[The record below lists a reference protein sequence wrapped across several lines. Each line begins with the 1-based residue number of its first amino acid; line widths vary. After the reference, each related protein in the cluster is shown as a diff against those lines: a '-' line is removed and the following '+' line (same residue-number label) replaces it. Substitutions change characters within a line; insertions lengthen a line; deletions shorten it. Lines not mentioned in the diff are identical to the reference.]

1 MWIPDLDTGASRAR
15 HQAEIRASI
24 SLYTQKR
31 KTILLSWDIY
41 KFRSV
46 NQSVETLPLAQQS
59 WGFSLAGTNFMK
71 LSEISAANASDN

>member
-46 NQSVETLPLAQQS
+46 NQSIETFPFARQS
-59 WGFSLAGTNFMK
+59 WGIQPLCQE
-71 LSEISAANASDN
+71 LHEVE